1 MFPPEYVRRATAEP
15 IAVGRGRLLLLVL
28 EGGQAFL
35 VRARTALERGDLA
48 GFVTDVSRTQDV
60 LLELAQTLD
69 RDGRGDIAARLER
82 LHGFLVGHLARGN
95 AERSLDMIDEMLR
108 AYEPII
114 DAYREVMVPAGSAAL

>member
-1 MFPPEYVRRATAEP
+1 MLPPEYVRRTTAET
-15 IAVGRGRLLLLVL
+15 ISVGRGRLLLLVL

-60 LLELAQTLD
+60 LLELAQSLD
-69 RDGRGDIAARLER
+69 RDGRGDLAARLER
-82 LHGFLVGHLARGN
+82 LHGFLVGQLAQGN

-114 DAYREVMVPAGSAAL
+114 DAYRREMGPASTVAL